1 MLQLCV
7 YRVMVARGKLE
18 LRFSRALQTSSVHP
32 ELDIR
37 TLSMNQFFHILR
49 LNTGRRSG
57 LWESQLRSKTIRE
70 STPFFVFVLHFVLS
84 NNFGWLVL
92 ARFIEINEIIF
103 NAIFSWFSFKPLL
116 SASDVQLRKYT
127 FPKQEWTTERTWYC
141 HLTDWLS
148 FVNPLTP
155 KISSEIPHTLF
166 HSILMM
172 LLWRIWHWIK

>member
-7 YRVMVARGKLE
+7 YGVMVARGKLE

-37 TLSMNQFFHILR
+37 TLSMDQFFHILR
-49 LNTGRRSG
+49 LNTGRWSG

-92 ARFIEINEIIF
+92 ARFIEINEIVF

-141 HLTDWLS
+141 HLTNWLS